1 MLSTILSLCLLS
13 NVYSFEYN
21 GDIYTVDST
30 AYNLPNCVIVTV
42 DGDEIPVTDICQ

>member
-1 MLSTILSLCLLS
+1 MSTIIALIMLSSTFE
-13 NVYSFEYN
+13 FEYN

-42 DGDEIPVTDICQ
+42 DGDEIPVTDLCQ